1 MIGQRLGKLGVDNE
15 NRLGTLEKLTGRDLE
30 AATRLTRDEAAHI
43 RGLLDRCTDG
53 QGNPDRGAL
62 VELLAT
68 GQLPEADKAGD
79 GDE

>member
-1 MIGQRLGKLGVDNE
+1 MLGQRLGKLGVGDE
-15 NRLGTLEKLTGRDLE
+15 NRLSTLEKLSGRDLKE
-30 AATRLTRDEAAHI
+30 PAELTQDEASHI

-53 QGNPDRGAL
+53 KGAPDRGAL

-68 GQLPEADKAGD
+68 GQLPEAEKAGG

>member
-15 NRLGTLEKLTGRDLE
+15 NRLSTLEKLAGRDLE

-68 GQLPEADKAGD
+68 GELPEAEKAGD
-79 GDE
+79 GDD